1 MGFRLNIA
9 PAVTQELA
17 EAYRWY
23 ADRNQQ
29 SADAFRNEV
38 LSALDLVALHPDRFP
53 LWDSLVR
60 RYVLKHYPYSVYYS
74 VGDRVVNILA
84 VGHNRRSAGYWL
96 KR

>member
-1 MGFRLNIA
+1 MSFRLNIS
-9 PAVTQELA
+9 PAVKQELA
-17 EAYRWY
+17 EAYGWY
-23 ADRNQQ
+23 AERSEKAAEAFRDEVL
-29 SADAFRNEV
+29 DAF
-38 LSALDLVALHPDRFP
+38 DLVVRHPDRFP

-60 RYVLKHYPYSVYYS
+60 RFVLKHYPYSIYYS